1 MFGTRPPGLA
11 ATTIV
16 LTLVVSNALA
26 QSVRDHTRLTPGR
39 STAVTESQATELTLT
54 LTDVAVRPIQV
65 WVRTAGVVDGTGQSI
80 TATLSKA
87 EGAFVKA
94 GQRVRAFPPEARS
107 SMYQAR
113 VARVTPKDDRFEVV
127 VALVA
132 PGRQGSSR
140 YVLEIVT
147 DQGEFLSVPN
157 EAIIET
163 GGTRVVYVQASGG
176 RYVPREIEPGMQGE
190 LFTQI
195 LKGVKPG
202 EQVVTFGSFFI
213 DADYKLKGS

>member
-1 MFGTRPPGLA
+1 MPSFFKPLALA
-11 ATTIV
+11 A
-16 LTLVVSNALA
+16 LLVMLVSDATA
-26 QSVRDHTRLTPGR
+26 QGVRDHTRLTPGR

-65 WVRTAGVVDGTGQSI
+65 WVRTAGAVDRTGQSTTI
-80 TATLSKA
+80 TLSRA

-94 GQRVRAFPPEARS
+94 GQRVRAFPPESRS

-113 VARVTPKDDRFEVV
+113 VARVAPKGDRLEVV
-127 VALVA
+127 VTLVA

-163 GGTRVVYVQASGG
+163 GGTRVVYVQESSG
-176 RYVPREIEPGMQGE
+176 RYVPRQIEPGVQGE

-195 LKGVKPG
+195 LGGVKPG